1 MKQKLFLVTETSK
14 HEITEI
20 TRMNNDMG
28 LRAIVNGESYFTRL
42 EDLISM
48 LYGRG
53 VSRIVTE
60 EVIEP

>member
-20 TRMNNDMG
+20 TLMNDGG
-28 LRAIVNGESYFTRL
+28 LRGIVNGESYFTRL